1 MDWSLGRTKLIGV
14 KIRVKKAKG
23 SELSMANLL
32 AVDDEPAVLAL
43 LQNILQKDG
52 HVVTV
57 VSDSPQVLTMQL
69 GAFDLILLDVMMPTM
84 DGFTLCREIRS
95 KIDCPILFLTAKS
108 MENDVMLGLGEGA
121 DDYIVKPFG
130 AGELRARIN
139 AHLRR
144 ENRERRNVF
153 CIGEVHF
160 NLSGKEITVQN
171 VVVPFTK
178 SEYEICK
185 FLALNWG
192 QVFPKEQIYEAVF
205 GLDGD
210 SDSATIVEHIKNI
223 RAKLGKVEV
232 SPVETV
238 WGIGYRWK

>member
-1 MDWSLGRTKLIGV
+1 
-14 KIRVKKAKG
+14 
-23 SELSMANLL
+23 MANLL

-108 MENDVMLGLGEGA
+108 MENDVMLWLGEGA